1 MLVIMTVVAR
11 RRKTSSALSIRRNT
25 RKTKGFSP
33 DGGDTGGW
41 HNAISSTM
49 KGVPTT
55 GQKQHPQRLSLAPL
69 ELWTLEET
77 SLYLREDERTTRR
90 RVARGELPVI
100 RLPGSRR
107 LLFVPEQVR
116 QFAAANLTGVA

>member
-1 MLVIMTVVAR
+1 
-11 RRKTSSALSIRRNT
+11 
-25 RKTKGFSP
+25 
-33 DGGDTGGW
+33 
-41 HNAISSTM
+41 M

>member
-1 MLVIMTVVAR
+1 
-11 RRKTSSALSIRRNT
+11 
-25 RKTKGFSP
+25 
-33 DGGDTGGW
+33 
-41 HNAISSTM
+41 M
-49 KGVPTT
+49 KGAPTT
-55 GQKQHPQRLSLAPL
+55 GQKQHPQRLRLDPLA
-69 ELWTLEET
+69 LWNLGEA
-77 SLYLREDERTTRR
+77 SSYLREDERTTRR